1 MKYPSLDVFIQQN
14 LSDNPDIED
23 VFELAAGCIDQVY
36 DKEEVYDNFTKKEAL
51 EFLEDL
57 NSDQFGK
64 IQNFFETMPKLSYTL
79 KVTNPNTKVESEL
92 VLEGLA
98 SFFE

>member
-1 MKYPSLDVFIQQN
+1 MQIS
-14 LSDNPDIED
+14 
-23 VFELAAGCIDQVY
+23 
-36 DKEEVYDNFTKKEAL
+36 
-51 EFLEDL
+51 
-57 NSDQFGK
+57 FGK
-64 IQNFFETMPKLSYTL
+64 IQNFFETMPKLSYKL